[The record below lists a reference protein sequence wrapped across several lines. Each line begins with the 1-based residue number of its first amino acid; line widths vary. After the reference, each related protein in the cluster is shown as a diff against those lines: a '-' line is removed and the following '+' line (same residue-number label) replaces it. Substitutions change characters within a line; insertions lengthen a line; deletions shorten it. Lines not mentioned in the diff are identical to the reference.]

1 MIYLSVTSVSFGDDT
16 ANSTNWACLNTL
28 FTTSLQS
35 FEIPLNLHMEIPTE
49 SIVARVNDIIF
60 EDPAQRSEILPNWL
74 SHPVSFAISLH
85 LKERSICTYRSNP
98 PSWKANS
105 VDSCDPIPPYKHD
118 MMTWTVGIDGKVW
131 SVPPVSIDSAI
142 NKTGLRCSYVGA
154 HKQAHI
160 DLPILPH
167 VLMWVNGLFCQRNPR
182 EHMQDTHTSMFK
194 YDRIRNM

>member
-1 MIYLSVTSVSFGDDT
+1 MPQYIV
-16 ANSTNWACLNTL
+16 
-28 FTTSLQS
+28 
-35 FEIPLNLHMEIPTE
+35 HHIPTVLWDSPE
-49 SIVARVNDIIF
+49 SAYGNPNREYRCQSEWYNIWRSCPAKW
-60 EDPAQRSEILPNWL
+60 DPAQLT
-74 SHPVSFAISLH
+74 ISPGVFDNFTS

-182 EHMQDTHTSMFK
+182 EHMQYTHTSMFK
-194 YDRIRNM
+194 YDRIMNM